1 MPAPSLRIR
10 AAERVVELL
19 KQAEEHAMTDA
30 YDSEKECRL
39 SAEYLAMLA
48 TGCRPVDVL
57 KQELNGKM
65 YARVGM
71 DEDWPRKVRAAIR
84 ELEDFR

>member
-1 MPAPSLRIR
+1 MPISYRIR

-30 YDSEKECRL
+30 YDSEGQCRL

-57 KQELNGKM
+57 QQELEGKL
-65 YARVGM
+65 YSRVGR
-71 DEDWPRKVRAAIR
+71 DEDWPRKVRSAMR
-84 ELEDFR
+84 ELEGFR